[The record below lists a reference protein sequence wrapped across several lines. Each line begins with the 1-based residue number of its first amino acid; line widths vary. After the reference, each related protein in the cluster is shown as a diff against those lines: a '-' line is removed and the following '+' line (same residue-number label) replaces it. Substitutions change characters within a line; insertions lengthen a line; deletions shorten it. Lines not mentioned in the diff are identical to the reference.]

1 VYDILVI
8 GGGLA
13 ASMAAIAAR
22 QNGARVAMVVKGKLA
37 ESGSSSKAAGVLA
50 AAFNHGVDQ
59 DGMQQDSVGLHVADT
74 LAVGCELSSEPHAR
88 ALAEDAVDGIRELER
103 LGVTFSKTVDGRFH
117 QVKLVGNTR
126 HRGCS
131 VVGSGQALMQTLRER
146 AIELGVTLIEQS
158 VATKLLVHEGE
169 VIGARVRTVNG
180 IEERTIAAKGT
191 VVASGGATGLFRTV
205 SGDARNTGDG
215 LAIAYE
221 AGAELANPEF
231 VEFTLIFKVGER
243 LLPIAGLSPL
253 VGRGAR
259 PINRLGEHFL
269 EPRYTAEQLASLG
282 RAELLRAVVE
292 EINAGR
298 GPVYLE
304 CSQIDETAW
313 HEFEYSG
320 AAFLSKLREAG
331 QDYRNDPIEVVPA
344 AHSILFGL
352 VTDADAKT
360 SLHRLWAAGEC
371 AAGVHGAARLSGNGL
386 SAALVFG
393 RRAGRAAAHATPL
406 SSSLPEESSAM
417 QSAASTGASD
427 LGALRDEVSRLAE
440 AALGVIRDPQR
451 LRTAGERFKEI
462 RSLLEAC
469 GDVSVQALEVRHLAT
484 LGELMAAGAL
494 LRKESRGLH
503 VRTDAAA
510 ADPHW
515 RKWLIVRRGSK
526 GEPEWDYRDALT
538 PLSKNSSSVLT
549 NISKSV

>member
-1 VYDILVI
+1 MQRTDVLVI

-22 QNGARVAMVVKGKLA
+22 QNGARVTMVIKGKLA

-50 AAFNHGVDQ
+50 AAFNHSADRDDMLE
-59 DGMQQDSVGLHVADT
+59 DGIELHVADT

-88 ALAEDAVDGIRELER
+88 ALAEDAMDGLRELEC
-103 LGVTFSKTVDGRFH
+103 LGVAFSKTSDGRFH

-131 VVGSGQALMQTLRER
+131 VVGSGQALMRTLRER
-146 AIELGVTLIEQS
+146 VVELGVTLVEDCT
-158 VATKLLVHEGE
+158 ATKLIARDGE
-169 VIGARVRTVNG
+169 VLGARVRSLGTA
-180 IEERTIAAKGT
+180 EDTTICARGT
-191 VVASGGATGLFRTV
+191 VIATGGATGLFRTV
-205 SGDARNTGDG
+205 SGDTRNTGDG

-231 VEFTLIFKVGER
+231 VEFTLIFKVGDR

-259 PINRLGEHFL
+259 TINRLGERFL
-269 EPRYTAEQLASLG
+269 EPRYTPDELARLG

-292 EINAGR
+292 EISAGR

-304 CSQIDETAW
+304 CSQIDEAAW
-313 HEFEYSG
+313 REFEYSG

-331 QDYRNDPIEVVPA
+331 QDYRHDPIEVVPA
-344 AHSILFGL
+344 AHSILFGF
-352 VTDADAKT
+352 VTDPNAKT
-360 SLHRLWAAGEC
+360 SLDRLWAAGEC

-393 RRAGRAAAHATPL
+393 RRAGRAAA
-406 SSSLPEESSAM
+406 
-417 QSAASTGASD
+417 AASPARSPAPDEIDAPRASGATRG
-427 LGALRDEVSRLAE
+427 LTALREEVSALAE
-440 AALGVIRDPQR
+440 GALGVIRDPQR
-451 LRTAGERFKEI
+451 LAAANERFKEI
-462 RSLLEAC
+462 RSLLAGS
-469 GDVSVQALEVRHLAT
+469 GDASIQAIEISHLAV
-484 LGELMAAGAL
+484 LGELMTAGAL

-510 ADPHW
+510 ADPQW
-515 RKWLIVRRGSK
+515 RKWLIVRRGAND
-526 GEPEWDYRDALT
+526 EPMWGFRDTLA
-538 PLSKNSSSVLT
+538 PLSLAR
-549 NISKSV
+549 

>member
-1 VYDILVI
+1 MRCDVLVL

-22 QNGARVAMVVKGKLA
+22 QSGANVAMVVKGKLA

-50 AAFNHGVDQ
+50 AAFNHGADQ
-59 DGMQQDSVGLHVADT
+59 DGMEDSTELHVADT
-74 LAVGCELSSEPHAR
+74 LAIGCELSSEPHAR
-88 ALAEDAVDGIRELER
+88 ALAEDATDGVRELER
-103 LGVTFSKTVDGRFH
+103 LGIAFSKTDDGRFH

-131 VVGSGQALMQTLRER
+131 VVGSGQALMRALRQR
-146 AIELGVTLIEQS
+146 LVELGVTLVEGCA
-158 VATKLLVHEGE
+158 ATRLVVRDGE
-169 VIGARVRTVNG
+169 AFGARVRSLDDAQ
-180 IEERTIAAKGT
+180 ETIIFAGGT
-191 VVASGGATGLFRTV
+191 VIATGGPTGLFPTV

-269 EPRYTAEQLASLG
+269 EARYPPEQLASLG

-292 EINAGR
+292 EISAGR

-304 CSQIDETAW
+304 CSQIGEAAW
-313 HEFEYSG
+313 REFEYSG
-320 AAFLSKLREAG
+320 SAFLNKLREAG

-352 VTDADAKT
+352 VTNTEAET
-360 SLHRLWAAGEC
+360 SLRRLWAAGEC

-393 RRAGRAAAHATPL
+393 RRAGRAAARAAQSPT
-406 SSSLPEESSAM
+406 SLPDESPM
-417 QSAASTGASD
+417 PQSAASTSASD
-427 LGALRDEVSRLAE
+427 LGVLRDEVSRLAE
-440 AALGVIRDPQR
+440 TALGVIRDPQR
-451 LRTAGERFKEI
+451 LRAAGARFKAI
-462 RSLLEAC
+462 RSLREARS
-469 GDVSVQALEVRHLAT
+469 DVSVPALEVCHLAT
-484 LGELMAAGAL
+484 LGELMTAGAL

-510 ADPHW
+510 ADPRW
-515 RKWLIVRRGSK
+515 RKWLIVRRGPT

-538 PLSKNSSSVLT
+538 PLSFAR
-549 NISKSV
+549 